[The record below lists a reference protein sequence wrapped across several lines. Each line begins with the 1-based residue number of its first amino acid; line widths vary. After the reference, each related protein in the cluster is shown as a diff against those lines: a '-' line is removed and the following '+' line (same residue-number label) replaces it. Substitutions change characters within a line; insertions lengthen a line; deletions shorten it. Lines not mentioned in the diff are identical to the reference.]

1 MCFGFGSKPRSGSKH
16 TQTRKSYGPSSRS
29 RSRTRSNPFSQHAAY
44 EKERAREFERL
55 KNQAYQDVYSDIDH
69 VKELHEKLNT
79 NERWKGG
86 EREKS
91 VVEIAN
97 EAAAAAV
104 KKEKGERE
112 AQRKE
117 DLKFEGLKKMFEDD
131 RRVREEREKVNRE
144 IEDQINRAL
153 AGDAKGR
160 EAREKID
167 RKIEEEVRKGLEGLN
182 CVGSAVPIHHN
193 SGPHYEF
200 YGGGR
205 YDGLNGTGQGA
216 GGYPGGGSV
225 GNGNGRGCIG
235 GWGWNDWNAL
245 LGPYRQGLLG
255 DATTG
260 PAIDHRINML
270 ELKFELEKM
279 KNEIRGSTGHSMGVP
294 MGRMWP

>member
-1 MCFGFGSKPRSGSKH
+1 MK
-16 TQTRKSYGPSSRS
+16 Q
-29 RSRTRSNPFSQHAAY
+29 
-44 EKERAREFERL
+44 
-55 KNQAYQDVYSDIDH
+55 
-69 VKELHEKLNT
+69 LHEKLNT
-79 NERWKGG
+79 NGRGKGG

-91 VVEIAN
+91 VAEIAN

-104 KKEKGERE
+104 KKEREERE

-117 DLKFEGLKKMFEDD
+117 DVKFEGLKKMFEDE
-131 RRVREEREKVNRE
+131 RRAREERDRSAKEQTFERWARENEEREQREKVNRQ

-153 AGDAKGR
+153 AGDTKGR

-167 RKIEEEVRKGLEGLN
+167 RQVEEGVRRGLEGLN

-193 SGPHYEF
+193 SGPHYGF

-205 YDGLNGTGQGA
+205 YYGWNGTGQGA
-216 GGYPGGGSV
+216 GGYPGGGNV

-245 LGPYRQGLLG
+245 PDLYRQGLLG